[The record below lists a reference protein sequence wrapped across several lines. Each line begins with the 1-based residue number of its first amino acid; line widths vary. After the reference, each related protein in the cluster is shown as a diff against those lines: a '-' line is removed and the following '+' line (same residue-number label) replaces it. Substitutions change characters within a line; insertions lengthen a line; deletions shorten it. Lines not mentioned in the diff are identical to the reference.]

1 MALAFFDLDNTL
13 VAGDTAQ
20 AFSEYIAAHNN
31 IPTPD
36 DFLAQNLAYMAEYD
50 AGTLD
55 LATYM
60 RYTLSP
66 LRHLTFDQ
74 VDTLIQAFIQDVII
88 TMALPKARMLL
99 QKHHDAGDQV
109 IIISATGIHLV
120 APIARYLGVKH
131 ALGVDIDVQD
141 GKITGE
147 IIGTPTFREG
157 KVTRAQAWAEQHGE
171 SMSGSYFY
179 SDSHNDL
186 PLLEKVGHPI
196 AVDPDPI
203 LTNIAQQRQWKT
215 LSLR

>member
-1 MALAFFDLDNTL
+1 MTLAFFDLDNTL

-20 AFSEYIAAHNN
+20 AFSEYIAAHDDL
-31 IPTPD
+31 PTPD
-36 DFLAQNLAYMAEYD
+36 DFLAKNLAYMEEYD

-66 LRHLTFDQ
+66 LCSLTPDQ
-74 VDTLIQAFIQDVII
+74 VTTLIQAFIKDVII

-131 ALGVDIDVQD
+131 ALGVDLDVQK

-147 IIGTPTFREG
+147 LIGTPTFREG
-157 KVTRAQAWAEQHGE
+157 KVTRALAWAEQHGE
-171 SMSGSYFY
+171 SMSDSYFY

-186 PLLEKVGHPI
+186 PLLEKVSHPI

-203 LTNIAQQRQWKT
+203 LTNIALQRHWKI
-215 LSLR
+215 LNLR